1 MVGLTAARRRLSSLP
16 GRARAALALAVVLL
30 VAGFG
35 LLAWSLVSDGGS
47 DGDADG
53 AGAVGD
59 LTLPSTTLATGGI
72 DVPAPDGW
80 QAIPV
85 PSLRFGIAVPPGWE
99 SVVLSANGL
108 EALADAA
115 PVVPDFVASAHAAA
129 ARGSVFYAAGV
140 DAEDRVSDV
149 EVGAAPQTGV
159 TDLGGLE
166 AYADGLTAQPGRA
179 GAEVEAVA
187 GTERPTVRLRFQVG
201 AGDEVAEGTET
212 LVLGPDDIV
221 WSVSVTSDDA
231 AIHDELTQQIT
242 DTLVFGS
249 G

>member
-1 MVGLTAARRRLSSLP
+1 VSARRRLRALP
-16 GRARAALALAVVLL
+16 GRARAALALAVVLVVGGL
-30 VAGFG
+30 G
-35 LLAWSLVSDGGS
+35 LLAWSLADDSGAD
-47 DGDADG
+47 DQDG
-53 AGAVGD
+53 AGAGGD
-59 LTLPSTTLATGGI
+59 LTLPSTTVATGGI
-72 DVPAPDGW
+72 DVPAPEGW
-80 QAIPV
+80 QAVPV

-99 SVVLSANGL
+99 SVVLSSAGL

-159 TDLGGLE
+159 TDLAGLE
-166 AYADGLTAQPGRA
+166 AYAEGLTAQPGRA

-187 GTERPTVRLRFQVG
+187 DAERPTVRMRFQVG
-201 AGDEVAEGTET
+201 AGDESAEGTET

-221 WSVSVTSDDA
+221 WSVTVTSDDA

-242 DTLVFGS
+242 DTLVFAS
-249 G
+249 R